1 MYCGGG
7 KGRCARRACGVGEAA
22 GCACPNAAVAARLD
36 NASAR
41 KHFFAARVNSKRA
54 CMAVSRIYFAFDEKR
69 SRDSGTT
76 LTQRQ
81 ARRIDSA
88 IGWDGRA
95 ITWSGRQGARVPRRS
110 NRRVL
115 LRRRGKALNRDEAA
129 CMYSEA

>member
-36 NASAR
+36 NATAR

-69 SRDSGTT
+69 IRDSGTT
-76 LTQRQ
+76 FTQKT
-81 ARRIDSA
+81 SA
-88 IGWDGRA
+88 ADRF
-95 ITWSGRQGARVPRRS
+95 S
-110 NRRVL
+110 NRLGRKSDHLVGPAS
-115 LRRRGKALNRDEAA
+115 RARSTSVQSQSTFTSAGVSFEPG
-129 CMYSEA
+129 